1 MKKIAALVLLAAA
14 GTASAAVV
22 FSEDFNSGGTGSFAV
37 ADLQGGGFA
46 LWSDMSAYG
55 MGNWTGGSGNA
66 ASANSDFRAGEYNT
80 RMSSPGIAI
89 GVGPASVSFNYNYQN
104 FAFLDTFA
112 VEISTDGMSTW
123 HTLWSTQADTGG
135 FGSLPGASQTIDI
148 TAYSGNTV
156 NIGFHY
162 YDPNT
167 GDWDWYVQV
176 DDVVV
181 DAVPAPGAAALL
193 GLGGL
198 LAARRRR

>member
-1 MKKIAALVLLAAA
+1 MKILAALALAAMA

-22 FSEDFNSGGTGSFAV
+22 FTESFDSGTGSFTV
-37 ADLQGGGFA
+37 QDLAGTGKA
-46 LWSDMSAYG
+46 LWKSMGDYG
-55 MGNWTGGSGNA
+55 YSNWTGGSGNA
-66 ASANSDFRAGEYNT
+66 ATASSDFASGEFDT
-80 RMSSPGIAI
+80 RMVSPGIAI
-89 GVGPASVSFNYNYQN
+89 GAGPASVSFNYNYQN
-104 FAFLDTFA
+104 FALLDVFA
-112 VEISTDGMSTW
+112 VEISTDGGGSW
-123 HTLWSTQADTGG
+123 STLWSTQADTGG
-135 FGSLPGASQTIDI
+135 FQALPGASQTIDI
-148 TAYSGNTV
+148 SAYGGNTV

-198 LAARRRR
+198 LVSRRRR

>member
-1 MKKIAALVLLAAA
+1 MKILAALALAAMA
-14 GTASAAVV
+14 GSASAAVV
-22 FSEDFNSGGTGSFAV
+22 FTESFDTGTGAFTV
-37 ADLQGGGFA
+37 QDLQGTGKA
-46 LWSDMSAYG
+46 LWKSSASYG
-55 MGNWTGGSGNA
+55 MGNWTGGSGNCA
-66 ASANSDFRAGEYNT
+66 AANSDVASGEFNT
-80 RMSSPGIAI
+80 RMVSPGIAI
-89 GVGPASVSFNYNYQN
+89 GAGPASVSFKYNYQN

-112 VEISTDGMSTW
+112 VEISTNGGGSW
-123 HTLWSTQADTGG
+123 STLWSTQADTGG

-148 TAYSGNTV
+148 SAYGGNTV

-167 GDWDWYVQV
+167 GDWDWYVEV

-198 LAARRRR
+198 FMGRRRR